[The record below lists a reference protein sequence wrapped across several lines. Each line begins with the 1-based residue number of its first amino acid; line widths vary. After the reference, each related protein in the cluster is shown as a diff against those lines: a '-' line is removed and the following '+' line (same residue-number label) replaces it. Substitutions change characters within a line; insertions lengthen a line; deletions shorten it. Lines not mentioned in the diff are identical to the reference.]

1 MNKPPARPSPSREV
15 AAFLS
20 KVKAMP
26 AVRAGGQ
33 GGRLIFALDAT
44 ASREPL
50 WEQACRLQ
58 GELFLATQGLGPLE
72 VQLAWYRG
80 LSEFEASPFVSNSAA
95 LVERMRRVQCAAGET
110 QIARV
115 LRHAA
120 AETRARKVN
129 ALVFVGDAMEESIDV
144 LAQRAG
150 ELGLLGVPCFMF
162 QEGAD
167 PVARAG
173 FERVARLTG
182 GAYCPFDAGSAQA
195 LRDLLAAV
203 ATFAVGGRVALED
216 FSRGRAG
223 PVKLLTSQI
232 GKPRGG

>member
-1 MNKPPARPSPSREV
+1 MSKPPAKQGPSREV
-15 AAFLS
+15 AAFLA

-26 AVRAGGQ
+26 ALRAGAR

-58 GELFLATQGLGPLE
+58 GDLFLATQGLGALE

-80 LSEFEASPFVSNSAA
+80 LGEFEASPFVTNSTA
-95 LVERMRRVQCAAGET
+95 LVERMRRVTCAAGET
-110 QIARV
+110 QIERV

-120 AETRARKVN
+120 AETRARKVD

-150 ELGLLGVPCFMF
+150 ELGLLGLPCFMF
-162 QEGAD
+162 QEGGD
-167 PVARAG
+167 PVARAA

-216 FSRGRAG
+216 FTRKSGGA
-223 PVKLLTSQI
+223 VKLLAAQV